1 MVEWIGTLKPVIQA
15 AGPWGLATV
24 VVLMVVVSMLR
35 EGLVS
40 GASFRRSD
48 EQHRQETE
56 RLVAS
61 WEARL
66 AESRA
71 REDQWRNVAGENA
84 RRADVAAEQT
94 EALLRYLHVLD
105 DILNC
110 LHTYGVVVRTGG
122 LGAHN
127 GLNGGTPG
135 VVIDHD

>member
-1 MVEWIGTLKPVIQA
+1 MDWISTLKPAIQA
-15 AGPWGLATV
+15 AGPWGLTAAVVLLV
-24 VVLMVVVSMLR
+24 VVAMLR

-40 GASFRRSD
+40 GASFRRAD

-66 AESRA
+66 SESRA
-71 REDQWRNVAGENA
+71 REDQWRKVAEENA

-94 EALLRYLHVLD
+94 EVLLRYLHVLD

-110 LHTYGVVVRTGG
+110 LHTYGVVTRPGG
-122 LGAHN
+122 LSAHN
-127 GLNGGTPG
+127 GMNGGIQG
-135 VVIDHD
+135 VVIDRD